1 MTQTQSGTTR
11 TLTLFGFFAMT
22 AAMVM
27 TVYEYP
33 TFATAGLSL
42 VFFLLLGGFLWFI
55 PVALCAAEM
64 ATVKGWEEGGIFKW
78 VSATLGERWG
88 FAAIFFQWFQIT
100 VGFVTMI
107 YFILGAF
114 AFVFD
119 WNELDTVPW
128 IKFAGVLVIFWLLT
142 LSQLGGTKYT
152 ARISKVGFIGG
163 ILIPGLVL
171 FGLAIGYL
179 ATGGKVDID
188 FSWGNAIPDFTQLS
202 TLVVFVSFIL
212 AYMGVEASASHVN
225 EMVNP
230 RRDYPLAMLILVVI
244 AITFDT
250 IGGLSVA
257 AVVPQNE
264 LSLSAGVVQTFE
276 GLLTH
281 FSPSLAWLAKVLA
294 VMIAVGVM
302 AEVSAWVVGPARGMY
317 VTAQKGLLPPAFRK
331 VNSND
336 VPVNFVMV
344 QGLIVTVWAAVLTF
358 GGGGGNVSFF
368 TAISLTVVIY
378 LVAYLLFFVAYLVLV
393 LKKGNLERAYNVPG
407 GTAVK
412 VIVAVVGLVVS
423 VFALGISFVTP
434 SNLPK
439 AEDTEY
445 TTILVIGFVVV
456 VVLPFIIYA
465 LHDKKAHT
473 HAGTQTRRL
482 RHHEANKWV
491 PPQMRGEHAI
501 VSSPDDVLMQ
511 DGNGGAPATHT
522 AATATANAGG

>member
-1 MTQTQSGTTR
+1 MGSTAPAPAK
-11 TLTLFGFFAMT
+11 TLTLFGFFTMT

-33 TFATAGLSL
+33 TFATAGLAL

-64 ATVKGWEEGGIFKW
+64 ATVDGWQEGGIFKW

-114 AFVFD
+114 SYVLGWKA
-119 WNELDTVPW
+119 LDNDPW
-128 IKFAGVLVIFWLLT
+128 VKFIGVLVIFWLLT
-142 LSQLGGTKYT
+142 LSQLGGTRYT
-152 ARISKVGFIGG
+152 ARISKVGFLAG
-163 ILIPGLVL
+163 ILVPGLAL

-188 FSWGNAIPDFTQLS
+188 FSWGNAVPDFTQLA

-212 AYMGVEASASHVN
+212 AYMGVEASATHVN

-230 RRDYPLAMLILVVI
+230 KRNYPLAMLMLVIVAIL
-244 AITFDT
+244 FDT

-257 AVVPQNE
+257 AVVPQQE

-276 GLLTH
+276 GLLAH
-281 FSPSLAWLAKVLA
+281 FSSSIVWIAKVLA

-317 VTAQKGLLPPAFRK
+317 VTAQKGILPPAMRK
-331 VNSND
+331 VNKND
-336 VPVNFVMV
+336 VPVNFVVV

-378 LVAYLLFFVAYLVLV
+378 LVAYLLFFIAYLVLV
-393 LKKGNLERAYNVPG
+393 LKKKGLARAYNVPG
-407 GTAVK
+407 GTVGK
-412 VIVAVVGLVVS
+412 VVVAVVGFVMS

-434 SNLPK
+434 SNIPRS
-439 AEDTEY
+439 EDGEY
-445 TTILVIGFVVV
+445 VITLVVSFVIVVV
-456 VVLPFIIYA
+456 VPFVIYA
-465 LHDKKAHT
+465 LHDKRAHRT
-473 HAGTQTRRL
+473 PGTRTRHL
-482 RHHEANKWV
+482 LHDEVNKFV

-501 VSSPDDVLMQ
+501 VPGPEDVIDQ
-511 DGNGGAPATHT
+511 EPSTDAAAAPA
-522 AATATANAGG
+522 AGA